1 MRMTNVLAGSCLLWV
16 LAAWPGSSPAQVSD
30 RGAASELRF
39 DVDVS
44 EVPARAFFLGLGR
57 RGGSNVVVHPR
68 IAGTLTLSLSNVTV
82 AEALET
88 VRELYG
94 YDYRPVAK
102 GFMVLPATLQTRI
115 FQVNYLD
122 MSRLGTSRTLVSSG
136 SITDVGRE
144 DQANVGSGV
153 NANAPQS
160 SNEGSGEVGD
170 ETTGTSI
177 VSRTDSDFWTQLESS
192 LKAIIGTAGGNS
204 VVINRH
210 AGMIAVRA
218 MPDELRDIADFLQ
231 RIQKTVTRQ
240 VVLEA
245 KVIEVELSHGYQAG
259 INWATVLRDGN
270 KTLFGG
276 QSTPVDGF
284 DSDLLAGS
292 GRQVTVAPGNPVS
305 GFVSRTL
312 GGAFTLALD
321 LNDVNAFIDLLK
333 LQGDTR
339 VLSSPRVATLH
350 NQKAVI
356 KAGTDEFF
364 VTGVESNTTT
374 GNSTSTSREV
384 KLTPFFSGIALDVTP
399 QIDADDNVI
408 LHIHPSVS
416 DVRDQTK
423 RVTVSGQTDELPLAV
438 SEVRESDS
446 VVKARSGQLIVIGG
460 LMRNSRRAQSFA
472 TPGLSRIPGIGEL
485 FKSRRDTDVKTELV
499 ILLRPIVVGDG
510 NAAELAKQA
519 QDSVDALAAG
529 ASGKR

>member
-1 MRMTNVLAGSCLLWV
+1 MNIKTGLATGCLLGFVLAYSSASRV
-16 LAAWPGSSPAQVSD
+16 QAAE
-30 RGAASELRF
+30 RGAMAETRF

-44 EVPARAFFLGLGR
+44 EVPARAFFLGLAR
-57 RGGSNVVVHPR
+57 RGGGNVVVHPR
-68 IAGTLTLSLSNVTV
+68 IGGNLTMSLRSVTV
-82 AEALET
+82 AETLET
-88 VRELYG
+88 VRDMYG
-94 YDYRPVAK
+94 YDYRPVPN
-102 GFMVLPATLQTRI
+102 GYFVLPATVQTRI

-122 MSRLGTSRTLVSSG
+122 MSRLGESRTLVSSG
-136 SITDVGRE
+136 SITDVGRD
-144 DQANVGSGV
+144 DQANTGAGV

-160 SNEGSGEVGD
+160 GSDGSQSVEG
-170 ETTGTSI
+170 ETTGTRI
-177 VSRTDSDFWTQLESS
+177 VSRTDSDFWPQLEAS
-192 LKAIIGTAGGNS
+192 LKAIVGTAGGNS

-210 AGMIAVRA
+210 SGMIAVRA
-218 MPDELRDIADFLQ
+218 MPDELRNIADFLQ
-231 RIQKTVTRQ
+231 RVQQTVTRQ

-245 KVIEVELSHGYQAG
+245 KVIEVELSNGYQAG

-284 DSDLLAGS
+284 ESDLLGGS
-292 GRQVTVAPGNPVS
+292 GQQVTVAPGNPVS

-321 LNDVNAFIDLLK
+321 LNDVNVFIDLLK
-333 LQGDTR
+333 LQGDAR

-399 QIDADDNVI
+399 QIDADDSVI

-460 LMRNSRRAQSFA
+460 LMRNSRRTQSFA

-499 ILLRPIVVGDG
+499 ILLRPIVVGDA
-510 NAAELAKQA
+510 NAATMAAEAQA
-519 QDSVDALAAG
+519 SVDAMAERV
-529 ASGKR
+529 SKKQ